1 MTHRKKR
8 GSIILLVAV
17 FFLIGVLTTGLL
29 TYFSERQLS
38 TSSVKRQME
47 QWAAEI
53 SVEVKEAVTEYPG
66 HQWLVR
72 YWYAH
77 AQELDIEYDASFDLP
92 SETAQKC
99 AIFAQRHPEL
109 QLRYLNTAQLE
120 SLSPEDQKL
129 CAEILYSWL
138 ITRLD
143 EIKRSCDVNYLFCVI
158 TEEPYQS
165 QFFLFSAADP
175 GAVRGTSYEEVYPL
189 GHQVSVEKS
198 QTEAMG
204 GAIRNSNHLADAGN
218 YVDYYT
224 FLMNFDGKSV
234 LIGLTY
240 DLSSLLADIQDQT
253 LTGATLA
260 LLNQLF
266 LSVICLVL
274 IFVFVLRPLKKV
286 QASIR
291 SYKETTDSAAVVSGL
306 SEVRSRNEIGQLSE
320 DVTEMVREIDAH
332 IEEIQA
338 ITAEKERIGAELSL
352 ATKIQASMLPSTFPP
367 FPERQEFDLYASMD
381 PAKEVGGDFYD
392 FFLVDQDH
400 LALVIADVAGKGI
413 PAALFMMVT
422 KLLINTSAM
431 SGLSPAQVL
440 EAVNH
445 QICVNNPEEMF
456 VTVWLG
462 ILELSTGKL
471 TAANAGHEYPVLW
484 QPGQDCALYKDP
496 HGFVIG
502 GMDEMKYKNYSL
514 QLTPG
519 AKIFVYTD
527 GVPEANNSKEGLFT
541 TERMLEAL
549 NRDPEATP
557 RQLLKNVRSA
567 VDSFV
572 GEAEQFDDLT
582 MLCLEYRGTEN
593 KG

>member
-92 SETAQKC
+92 SKTAQKC

-165 QFFLFSAADP
+165 QFFLFSAANP

>member
-1 MTHRKKR
+1 
-8 GSIILLVAV
+8 
-17 FFLIGVLTTGLL
+17 
-29 TYFSERQLS
+29 
-38 TSSVKRQME
+38 
-47 QWAAEI
+47 
-53 SVEVKEAVTEYPG
+53 
-66 HQWLVR
+66 
-72 YWYAH
+72 
-77 AQELDIEYDASFDLP
+77 
-92 SETAQKC
+92 
-99 AIFAQRHPEL
+99 
-109 QLRYLNTAQLE
+109 
-120 SLSPEDQKL
+120 
-129 CAEILYSWL
+129 
-138 ITRLD
+138 
-143 EIKRSCDVNYLFCVI
+143 
-158 TEEPYQS
+158 
-165 QFFLFSAADP
+165 
-175 GAVRGTSYEEVYPL
+175 
-189 GHQVSVEKS
+189 
-198 QTEAMG
+198 
-204 GAIRNSNHLADAGN
+204 
-218 YVDYYT
+218 
-224 FLMNFDGKSV
+224 
-234 LIGLTY
+234 
-240 DLSSLLADIQDQT
+240 
-253 LTGATLA
+253 
-260 LLNQLF
+260 
-266 LSVICLVL
+266 
-274 IFVFVLRPLKKV
+274 
-286 QASIR
+286 
-291 SYKETTDSAAVVSGL
+291 
-306 SEVRSRNEIGQLSE
+306 
-320 DVTEMVREIDAH
+320 
-332 IEEIQA
+332 
-338 ITAEKERIGAELSL
+338 
-352 ATKIQASMLPSTFPP
+352 
-367 FPERQEFDLYASMD
+367 MD

-557 RQLLKNVRSA
+557 QQLLKNVRSA